1 MTNFEFQWMSTLNR
15 LNRWLPRCE
24 KFRGYHFSSKSSF
37 FWGLLPWSARF
48 FRGHPGTEAA
58 AVTYATRALCSI
70 VSWRKWLS
78 CGASCGWSW
87 KLVSAML
94 SFDKC
99 STTRASV
106 PICLFLFFHV
116 FFLQKFRTRTHSK
129 KSIDIEWS
137 QETTQAPCQFGIPC
151 RSAISSRWWG
161 LVWHGLRHAHFL
173 DLHAS

>member
-1 MTNFEFQWMSTLNR
+1 MTSTPLNSGAIISAA
-15 LNRWLPRCE
+15 N
-24 KFRGYHFSSKSSF
+24 HHSF
-37 FWGLLPWSARF
+37 GGCNWSARF
-48 FRGHPGTEAA
+48 FRGHPGTKAA

-99 STTRASV
+99 SERLRLSL
-106 PICLFLFFHV
+106 PEPPFWFDFFV
-116 FFLQKFRTRTHSK
+116 FSCFFQKFRTRTHSK
-129 KSIDIEWS
+129 KSIEIEWS

-151 RSAISSRWWG
+151 CSAISSRWWG
-161 LVWHGLRHAHFL
+161 LVRRGLRHAHFL